1 MAQEQHGAPAAKWR
15 PPPLDNYSSAES
27 EGTGDDLTP
36 SDDSDDEGEDDSG
49 NFSGNAAAGSAD
61 EPAAK
66 PTIAPNEQV
75 VVGAGALRG
84 EQEAYSMRDVQ
95 SMKVPRLRAMCE
107 ARGLKKNGT
116 KQQLINR
123 LLASTADS
131 LDAIP
136 GWTDRKSSPTPTRLN
151 PQLSG
156 SLGVVG
162 SPPNSDSDSGFE
174 GELDSVEQGSG
185 VWDAPARDSGRR
197 QWTGEGVEVED
208 DNYRPTGAA
217 LQAIINAPR
226 LRRRAGVTFEFADS
240 KITKYEKDR
249 SHITG
254 SRIRGLPAPRDT
266 KGVEFEQ
273 PSKDKAGVPNPTAS
287 TLNGIPREF
296 LPPSLRAFDPNAQNK
311 RRGPGRPRAVEDDDG
326 IMANEWAMVKSGG
339 GMSDQVQESPF
350 DAMIRKD
357 IEEEERLNPK
367 LSLIHI

>member
-1 MAQEQHGAPAAKWR
+1 VACGKGCGWAAWIRNVWRALTRMHSHRTTPSAAGRPRAHAIRSTVHPHEALHQPAMERPASTRGHRLGSARVHCRAQPPGKLQRSAGWSSVALLPALLFAAAGTSTDAAPPDALGRGQASAFRRAFLPCLPVQRASPGRLPVLGAPADACLQLHRWRLPGLARPLVQSRARGVWSLMAQEQHGAPAAKWR

-136 GWTDRKSSPTPTRLN
+136 GWTDRKR
-151 PQLSG
+151 
-156 SLGVVG
+156 
-162 SPPNSDSDSGFE
+162 
-174 GELDSVEQGSG
+174 
-185 VWDAPARDSGRR
+185 
-197 QWTGEGVEVED
+197 
-208 DNYRPTGAA
+208 Y
-217 LQAIINAPR
+217 
-226 LRRRAGVTFEFADS
+226 
-240 KITKYEKDR
+240 
-249 SHITG
+249 
-254 SRIRGLPAPRDT
+254 
-266 KGVEFEQ
+266 
-273 PSKDKAGVPNPTAS
+273 
-287 TLNGIPREF
+287 
-296 LPPSLRAFDPNAQNK
+296 
-311 RRGPGRPRAVEDDDG
+311 
-326 IMANEWAMVKSGG
+326 
-339 GMSDQVQESPF
+339 
-350 DAMIRKD
+350 
-357 IEEEERLNPK
+357 
-367 LSLIHI
+367 